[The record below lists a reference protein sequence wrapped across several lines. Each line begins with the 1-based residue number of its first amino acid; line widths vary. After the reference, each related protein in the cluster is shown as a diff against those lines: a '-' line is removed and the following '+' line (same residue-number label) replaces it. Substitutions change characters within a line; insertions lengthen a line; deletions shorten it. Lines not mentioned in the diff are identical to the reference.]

1 MSAALQ
7 MSTLVAGAWRMAS
20 WAMGPEQRLQ
30 WIEDCLSLGITSF
43 DHADIYGDYQVQK
56 LFGQA
61 LRLRPALRKQMQLVS
76 KCGIALPS
84 GERPAHTLKHYN
96 TSAGHIRASVES
108 SLQDLGTDRLDLLLI
123 HRPDPLM
130 DADEVAR
137 CLENLRRDG
146 KVLHFGVSN
155 HTPAQFNLLDSR
167 IRLET
172 QQIELSV
179 LHTQALTDGTLDQA
193 QQLRRRPMVWSP
205 LAGGRLFTAQD
216 ETAIRTRVALQALAD
231 AQGLSLAT
239 LAYAWVLR
247 HPSRPHVITG
257 TGRRAGLEQAVAALD
272 FTLDAQ
278 AWTRIWSASLGRNV
292 P

>member
-1 MSAALQ
+1 MSATLSL
-7 MSTLVAGAWRMAS
+7 STVVAGVWRMARWPMS
-20 WAMGPEQRLQ
+20 PEQRLQ
-30 WIEDCLSLGITSF
+30 WIEECLSLGISSF
-43 DHADIYGDYQVQK
+43 DHADIYGDYQVQQ

-61 LRLRPALRKQMQLVS
+61 LRLRPVLREQMQLVS
-76 KCGIALPS
+76 KCGIALLS
-84 GERPAHTLKHYN
+84 GQRPAHNLKHYN
-96 TSAGHIRASVES
+96 TSAAHIRASVENG
-108 SLQDLGTDRLDLLLI
+108 LQDLGTDWLDLLLI

-137 CLENLRRDG
+137 CFEDLRRQG

-155 HTPAQFNLLDSR
+155 HTAQQFSLLDSR

-172 QQIELSV
+172 HQIELSA
-179 LHTQALTDGTLDQA
+179 LHTVALTDGTLDQA

-216 ETAIRTRVALQALAD
+216 TQTLRTRAALQALAD
-231 AQGLSLAT
+231 ARGLSLAT

-257 TGRRAGLEQAVAALD
+257 TGRRQGLQEAVAALD
-272 FTLDAQ
+272 VTLDAQ
-278 AWTRIWSASLGRNV
+278 EWTQVWSASLGHDV